1 MEDSIIIGLAQN
13 IAILLSFS
21 MMYDYFWSRNEKL
34 FGMYFK
40 LGAGIVL
47 GGIGIVLILT
57 PWHFVPGVFFDTRS
71 VMLSIA
77 GLFFGPIPTVTA
89 MIITAAYRVSIGGA
103 GALMGISVILSSG
116 LIGLFWRQF
125 RPSWRKKN
133 RTLEL
138 GAMGLLVHLAMLCCT
153 LLLPG
158 DIKWKTLSNIALPV
172 IVIYPSATVLLGS
185 LMLNQAENWKTR
197 KALKISEE
205 RWHFALE
212 GAGDGVWDWNPQTNK
227 VYFSKQWKLMLGYE
241 EDEIENKLEEWDKR
255 VHPND
260 KEMVYKAL
268 NQYMAGKIPAYA
280 VEHRLLCK
288 DGSYKWIHDRGKI
301 MVRDKDG
308 KPLRF
313 LGTHTDIS
321 EWKTVQEEVKKI
333 GKHYQALIEKAP
345 DGIVLIGIEGNF
357 KYISPSARKMFGYS
371 PTEDITGHP
380 DEFTHP
386 DDLPLV
392 LSLLDNLIQDPSQVP
407 TLQYRFRDKDG
418 QWKWVESTFSNLLFD
433 SSVEAIVIN
442 FRDITD
448 RKLADEEISKLNQE
462 LEQKVIDRTNE
473 LEKRSRELIDNEAAL
488 LNLVEDLNL
497 KSEELQR
504 STAQLEVT
512 NKELEAFSYSVS
524 HDLRAPLRAISGFVS
539 ILMEDYEKVLDAEGK
554 RICNIIHSNAIKM
567 GQLIDDLLSFSRLIR
582 SELHHSKVNMDSLV
596 KGVISDFETNHDLSK
611 KKLIVQDL
619 PESFGDANLL
629 KQVWTNLIS
638 NAIKYSSKNENAQI
652 TIGSYP
658 EKNEVVYYITDN
670 GVGFDMEYVH
680 KLFGVFHRLH
690 SVNEFEG
697 TGVGLAIVQR
707 IINRHQGRVWAEGEI
722 GKGASFYFSLPGNPQ
737 SNHLGFPEIS
747 IQN

>member
-1 MEDSIIIGLAQN
+1 MKVDNAINYLILDILKNIIGMADNPAGLGKYLTSQVRELIGARLVLLLFHNTRNENTAHELLGICPERRINELDLHLWTQIAEFSHDFHSATLFNHRKEGSPIEQLLCQSEGEHSILVPLEFLNQRVGILIINDIFDTHNIHSIIDSLEALSGVLAIELRNATLMENLETLVAERTKELTESEKRFRTIIEQASDAIFMADLNGN
-13 IAILLSFS
+13 IIDTNRQACKSLGYTHDELIQLNVTDLEVIFQDKDEVVSTFQKMIL
-21 MMYDYFWSRNEKL
+21 NEKYT
-34 FGMYFK
+34 FE
-40 LGAGIVL
+40 
-47 GGIGIVLILT
+47 
-57 PWHFVPGVFFDTRS
+57 
-71 VMLSIA
+71 SIH
-77 GLFFGPIPTVTA
+77 
-89 MIITAAYRVSIGGA
+89 
-103 GALMGISVILSSG
+103 
-116 LIGLFWRQF
+116 
-125 RPSWRKKN
+125 RKKN
-133 RTLEL
+133 
-138 GAMGLLVHLAMLCCT
+138 
-153 LLLPG
+153 G
-158 DIKWKTLSNIALPV
+158 DTFPVEINNSLINIDGILRV
-172 IVIYPSATVLLGS
+172 IG
-185 LMLNQAENWKTR
+185 
-197 KALKISEE
+197 
-205 RWHFALE
+205 F
-212 GAGDGVWDWNPQTNK
+212 
-227 VYFSKQWKLMLGYE
+227 
-241 EDEIENKLEEWDKR
+241 
-255 VHPND
+255 
-260 KEMVYKAL
+260 
-268 NQYMAGKIPAYA
+268 
-280 VEHRLLCK
+280 
-288 DGSYKWIHDRGKI
+288 
-301 MVRDKDG
+301 VR
-308 KPLRF
+308 
-313 LGTHTDIS
+313 DIS
-321 EWKTVQEEVKKI
+321 ERKESELKMMRMS
-333 GKHYQALIEKAP
+333 KHYQALIEKAP
-345 DGIVLIGIEGNF
+345 DGIVLIGMEGNF

-386 DDLPLV
+386 NDLPLV
-392 LSLLDNLIQDPSQVP
+392 LSLLHNLIQYPSQVP

-462 LEQKVIDRTNE
+462 LEQKVVERTNE

-504 STAQLEVT
+504 STAQLEVA

-539 ILMEDYEKVLDAEGK
+539 ILMEDYERVLDEEGK

-596 KGVISDFETNHDLSK
+596 KSVISDFETNHDLSK
-611 KKLIVQDL
+611 KKLIVHDL

-658 EKNEVVYYITDN
+658 EKNELVYYITDN

-722 GKGASFYFSLPGNPQ
+722 GKGASFYFSLPDNPQ